1 MGILGSLMS
10 GMGKMV
16 GEQLWPIYTDAR
28 RNDAYTLEKII
39 ANETN
44 NTRKAVYLLALGEKD
59 RFKARELYSETQRSY
74 NTAFSNLRNY
84 QKFSQAID
92 MFMRN
97 CT

>member
-1 MGILGSLMS
+1 MGFLGSLMS
-10 GMGKMV
+10 GMAKMV

-44 NTRKAVYLLALGEKD
+44 TTQKAVYLLALGEKD

-74 NTAFSNLRNY
+74 NAAFSNLRNY

>member
-59 RFKARELYSETQRSY
+59 RFKTRELYSETQRSY

>member
-59 RFKARELYSETQRSY
+59 RFKARELYSETQRLY